1 MKSKKIA
8 RALCNLPNVGQFKSV
23 NDTDLLR
30 YDECF

>member
-8 RALCNLPNVGQFKSV
+8 RTLCNLLNVGQFKSV

-30 YDECF
+30 